1 MAKTEEALQTPI
13 WQIFLIFLRL
23 GLTSFGG
30 PVAHLG
36 YFRHEFVERRHW
48 LEDHIYAD
56 LVALCQFLPG
66 PASSQ
71 VGMGIGLS
79 KAGLRGAVAAWAG
92 FTLPS
97 AFILMLFAYGVGASG
112 PSALSGGWLQ
122 GLKIAAVA
130 VVAQALVG
138 MARQLC
144 PDFARRLLALCAALI
159 AFLLSGI
166 SGQLIALFLT
176 AICGWLFLPSVSPT
190 SDHQQM
196 FAGSHRQAVVSNL
209 LFVLLL
215 FGLPF
220 VVAGQHYLELVD
232 SFFRAG
238 ALVFGGGHVVL
249 PLLQAEVVEKG
260 WLSKDLFLAGYGAAQ
275 AVPGPL
281 FTFSAYLGAAMGS
294 GYGRMVSGLVCLLAI
309 FLPSLLLLIGILPYW
324 DRLRRYAVVRRAL
337 LGVNA
342 GVVGLLAA
350 AFVDPVLT
358 SGIHG
363 FSDLLLAFVAFW
375 LLYSRQLPAWLV
387 VLCCGIAGAIL
398 G

>member
-1 MAKTEEALQTPI
+1 MDNPEEQI
-13 WQIFLIFLRL
+13 SRWQIFLIFLRL

-36 YFRHEFVERRHW
+36 YFHHEFVERRRW
-48 LEDHIYAD
+48 LKEEAYAD

-79 KAGLRGAVAAWAG
+79 RAGLRGAVAAWAG

-97 AFILMLFAYGVGASG
+97 AFILMLFAYGVGASA
-112 PSALSGGWLQ
+112 PSVMSGGWLQ

-159 AFLLSGI
+159 AFILPGI

-176 AICGWLFLPSVSPT
+176 AICGWLFLPSVST
-190 SDHQQM
+190 VSDHLQL
-196 FAGSHRQAVVSNL
+196 FAGSHKQAVVSNL

-220 VVAGQHYLELVD
+220 VVAGEHYLELVD

-324 DRLRRYAVVRRAL
+324 ERLRRYAVVRRSL

-350 AFVDPVLT
+350 AFIDPVLT

-363 FSDLLLAFVAFW
+363 FFDLLLAVVAFW
-375 LLYSRQLPAWLV
+375 LLYFRRLPAWLV
-387 VLCCGIAGAIL
+387 VLCCGIAGAIP